1 MRMKNP
7 AQMKSLIKNRSK
19 DLGVAAN
26 VALHMYVMER
36 FLDRISRSEYR
47 DRFVLK
53 GGFLLYSIK
62 GMDRRTT
69 EDLDMTSK
77 TIGVDETELTPIMEE
92 ICSIDADDDFQMQ
105 VVKTE
110 AVAEMLD
117 HPGLRYFI
125 DAEYGIKER
134 FYIDIV
140 PSPHIV
146 PGEVEHEI
154 IPIFGDEPIVI
165 KAYRIETVIAEKL
178 HAALTR
184 SVQNTRMRDY
194 YDFFILEHDR
204 EFDEDV
210 LAEATEFA
218 FSDRGTTASL
228 DDWRNILNS
237 VRGSPTMNTLWMAYQ
252 KSHVYAGSISFDD
265 ACDSAEHLLNT
276 IEARRVRTENP
287 NNDEALR

>member
-1 MRMKNP
+1 
-7 AQMKSLIKNRSK
+7 MKSLIKNRSK

-36 FLDRISRSEYR
+36 FLDRISRSEYK

-77 TIGVDETELTPIMEE
+77 TIGVDETELTPIMKE
-92 ICSIDADDDFQMQ
+92 ICSIDADDDFQMR

-252 KSHVYAGSISFDD
+252 KSHVYAGSISLMMPATVRNIFSIQLRPDVSEPRTLITMKPFDD
-265 ACDSAEHLLNT
+265 
-276 IEARRVRTENP
+276 
-287 NNDEALR
+287 